1 MTVKVKAN
9 ANIALVKYWGK
20 REHKLNLPAVGSIS
34 ATLDNLN
41 TETEI
46 FFSSTGRDEIF
57 FNGTP
62 ANEKEYSRIT
72 KFLEMFR
79 NEHKVKDYFS
89 VKTGNNFPSGAGLA
103 SSASGFAALAAGI
116 DRLAGTKLGNR
127 ELSILARKGSG
138 SAARSIFG
146 GFVEMKTGEG
156 LESHTDYAE
165 QIAPADFW
173 DLSVVILVTSGEQ
186 KKISSTDGMNATA
199 YSSPYYNSWIS
210 SSKSDLHEAK
220 KAIQQKD
227 FEKLADV
234 TEFSTL
240 KMHGLAMSARPGI
253 IYWNGT
259 TLDLINEVKDM
270 RAGGSPVFFTIDAG
284 PQLKVFTPTE
294 NADNIKDYFSNR
306 NGIEKIIVSGI
317 GNGVEI
323 FES

>member
-20 REHKLNLPAVGSIS
+20 REPKLNLPAVGSIS

-46 FFSSTGRDEIF
+46 SIATSGNDEIIY
-57 FNGTP
+57 NGKP
-62 ANEKEYSRIT
+62 ANEKEYGRISN
-72 KFLEMFR
+72 FLNSFR
-79 NEHKVKDYFS
+79 KEFGVKDFFS
-89 VKTGNNFPSGAGLA
+89 INTINNFPSGAGLA
-103 SSASGFAALAAGI
+103 SSASGFAALAAGVNKI
-116 DRLAGTKLGNR
+116 SNTRISDR

-156 LESHTDYAE
+156 VDSHTDYAE
-165 QIAPADFW
+165 QIAPANHW
-173 DLSVVILVTSGEQ
+173 DLSVVILVTSGKQ

-210 SSKSDLHEAK
+210 SSKFDLYEAK
-220 KAIQQKD
+220 KAIKQKD

-240 KMHGLAMSARPGI
+240 KMHGLAMAARPGI

-270 RAGGSPVFFTIDAG
+270 RTAGSPVFFTIDAG
-284 PQLKVFTPTE
+284 PQLKIFTPSE
-294 NADNIKDYFSNR
+294 NVTKIKDHFSDR
-306 NGIEKIIVSGI
+306 NGIETIIVSGI
-317 GNGVEI
+317 GDGVKIVE
-323 FES
+323 